1 MEYYYYSISV
11 NWRNY
16 MATDEIFTPSQKSVK
31 LGNKIMVYLNYSDG
45 LKKNKQKTKQ
55 NKIKTEKIKREWER
69 EEERGKSHY
78 ESQFSTSFY
87 LGLAMSFRIPVLNFF
102 ELILHEKEDT

>member
-1 MEYYYYSISV
+1 
-11 NWRNY
+11 

-55 NKIKTEKIKREWER
+55 NK
-69 EEERGKSHY
+69 
-78 ESQFSTSFY
+78 F
-87 LGLAMSFRIPVLNFF
+87 
-102 ELILHEKEDT
+102 LI

>member
-55 NKIKTEKIKREWER
+55 NKT
-69 EEERGKSHY
+69 
-78 ESQFSTSFY
+78 
-87 LGLAMSFRIPVLNFF
+87 NF
-102 ELILHEKEDT
+102 